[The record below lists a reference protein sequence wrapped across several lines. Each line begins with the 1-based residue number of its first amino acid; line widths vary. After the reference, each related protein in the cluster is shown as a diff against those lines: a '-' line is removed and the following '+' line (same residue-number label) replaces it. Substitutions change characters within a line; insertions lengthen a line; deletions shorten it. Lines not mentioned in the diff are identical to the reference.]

1 MAGGGAIEGR
11 GGGEGGEPPARRG
24 GRGGGGGRGRQ
35 RVPRYP
41 REGGK
46 GARQGSIAIIME
58 GRLGP
63 LALPGAATGDGCL
76 A

>member
-1 MAGGGAIEGR
+1 MPDGTVSLKERR
-11 GGGEGGEPPARRG
+11 GYGGESPAMKVGTWMGRR
-24 GRGGGGGRGRQ
+24 RGRQ